1 MGGNAACWMDH
12 LRVQGEVSTMFTD
25 FKHMFIDQYAP
36 LDNKNSAWDK
46 SQELV
51 VWNHIRIYYLIC

>member
-1 MGGNAACWMDH
+1 MGGNAACWIDH
-12 LRVQGEVSTMFTD
+12 LKVQVEVSAMFTD

-36 LDNKNSAWDK
+36 LDNKNIAWDK

-51 VWNHIRIYYLIC
+51 VWYHIGIHYLIW